1 MSRSSNGQEYM
12 INLAKYQFK
21 SLLYLSFLSL
31 TLFMGIINSPLK
43 VFAADLTGT
52 SRDDT
57 LYGTMADD
65 KITGKDGKDSLFG
78 NGGKDKID
86 GDAADDF
93 IQGDPGDDTLNGND
107 GNDMV
112 LGGSG
117 SDKIDGGSGDDY
129 LESSYVVG
137 STSVSDGKPDTLT
150 CGSGVDTAFINPSDG
165 DTASADCEIVVS
177 TP

>member
-1 MSRSSNGQEYM
+1 M
-12 INLAKYQFK
+12 INATNYQFE
-21 SLLYLSFLSL
+21 SLLCLSFLSL
-31 TLFMGIINSPLK
+31 ALFMGIINSPLK

-93 IQGDPGDDTLNGND
+93 VQGDPGDDTLNGND
-107 GNDMV
+107 GNDMI

-117 SDKIDGGSGDDY
+117 ADKIDGGTGDDY

-137 STSVSDGKPDTLT
+137 STSVSDGEADILT

>member
-1 MSRSSNGQEYM
+1 M
-12 INLAKYQFK
+12 INEVKNEFK

-31 TLFMGIINSPLK
+31 AIFLGTINSPLK

-57 LYGTMADD
+57 LYGTMAND
-65 KITGKDGKDSLFG
+65 KITGKAGKDSLFG
-78 NGGKDKID
+78 NGGKDEIN
-86 GDAADDF
+86 GDTADDF
-93 IQGDPGDDTLNGND
+93 VQGDPGDDTLNGND

-117 SDKIDGGSGDDY
+117 SDKINGGNGDDY

-165 DTASADCEIVVS
+165 DTASADCEILVS

>member
-1 MSRSSNGQEYM
+1 M
-12 INLAKYQFK
+12 INGAKYQFK
-21 SLLYLSFLSL
+21 CLLYLSFLSL
-31 TLFMGIINSPLK
+31 ALFMGIINSPLK

-86 GDAADDF
+86 GDTSDDF
-93 IQGDPGDDTLNGND
+93 IQGDPGDDTLNAND

-129 LESSYVVG
+129 LESQLCSWFNFRKRRRARYPHMWFWRG
-137 STSVSDGKPDTLT
+137 YRFHQSFRWRY
-150 CGSGVDTAFINPSDG
+150 CFSGL
-165 DTASADCEIVVS
+165 
-177 TP
+177 

>member
-1 MSRSSNGQEYM
+1 M
-12 INLAKYQFK
+12 INGIGNEFK
-21 SLLYLSFLSL
+21 SLLSLSL
-31 TLFMGIINSPLK
+31 LSLAIFMGIINSPLK
-43 VFAADLTGT
+43 VFAADLIGT

-65 KITGKDGKDSLFG
+65 KITGKAGKDSLFG
-78 NGGKDKID
+78 NGGNDKID
-86 GDAADDF
+86 GDTGDDF
-93 IQGDPGDDTLNGND
+93 VQGDPGDDTLNGND

-117 SDKIDGGSGDDY
+117 SDKINGGNGDDY

-137 STSVSDGKPDTLT
+137 STSVSDGKPDTLI
-150 CGSGVDTAFINPSDG
+150 CGAGVDTAFINPSDG